1 MAEKVGSIYY
11 DVTLDTSGLID
22 GSRKVAREVDGLQT
36 KLTEVAKAAASF
48 AAALAIVGVVRE
60 AVNAARAYE
69 KTLADLS
76 AITGVTGDSLSRLS
90 DEAKAL
96 ARSSTASSGAVVEAM
111 KLIASAKP
119 ELLETAGA
127 LTAVTKEAI
136 ALAEA
141 SGMQLPAA
149 AEAVTLALN
158 QFGEGA
164 DQAARFVNV
173 LAAGAKFG
181 ASEIADTAIALKN
194 SAVSA
199 ASARVSFEE
208 TNAALQALAAGGIK
222 GGEAGTAL
230 RNVILKLENDTDKK
244 LKPSI
249 VGLAGAL
256 EALNAKNLSSA
267 ALTKMFGLENVNAA
281 QALIGSAQAVK
292 TLTGQL
298 TGTNTAYE
306 QAAINTGTLDAAIKK
321 MTGALEMAAQTFG
334 QQFIPIAKAGA
345 AAVQALANDYANG
358 AGAMKTASNVAEV
371 AAAALAGVLGA
382 KLVTAVTGM
391 VTAYSAKVAA
401 QQASIAAELVALRS
415 AEALALAHAQNAA
428 VSKAAALANAEQAAA
443 ALALARS
450 EVALAAA
457 EVERTALA
465 AALAAGTQAQA
476 AQTLV
481 AQVASTRLTA
491 ARAAEAEATAAAA
504 VAERALSVARGQAF
518 VAAGAA
524 TTATATLTTAT
535 TAATAAT
542 GLAAGAARAFS
553 GVMAALGGPVGIAIT
568 ALVLL
573 AWNWDSITKKAG
585 DAATVSED
593 AAARI
598 AASLRKSSDV
608 ATKELRGQLADVQ
621 QEIADIDKELANRK
635 FPIASEEDLA
645 ALRKRRD
652 ALVAIVADINKAMM
666 GVGGGGGRGNVNP
679 ETVKPERPPRG
690 PVSEGASD
698 SKFDAAG
705 YIAGLEKA
713 TLEGV
718 QRVDAIER
726 DALRKNAEL
735 LAQGKITRAQ
745 AAQATTL
752 IEQEAADQRR
762 DIALTEAENRRQ
774 IIEQMGQDE
783 AEQQRR
789 RLEMVRDIQVANDPI
804 ARLEL
809 ELLTKSDMLRKAAE
823 QDRANEEIYAAAR
836 VQLEEQT
843 ASAIAAIHANTL
855 AGYSANLE
863 TAANMVAKFGS
874 KQTALYKTLFAA
886 SKAFAIAES
895 IIKIQQGI
903 AGAAALP
910 FPANIPAIGAV
921 VAATSGIISTISGTN
936 YGGGRL
942 TGGPASAGS
951 TYRINEAGAPEMF
964 VGANGRQYMMP
975 TQAGNVVPADGLGAG
990 KAPTVIIQNMGTPQ
1004 RVESQSYD
1012 SGTNT
1017 ATLVVADLVDQ
1028 ITSNSGPVWSA
1039 LTSSSNVQGRL

>member
-1 MAEKVGSIYY
+1 MAENVGGIYY
-11 DVTLDTSGLID
+11 DVTLETGQMID
-22 GSRKVAREVDGLQT
+22 GSRKVRREIDVLSSAF
-36 KLTEVAKAAASF
+36 TEVTKAVASF
-48 AAALAIVGVVRE
+48 VAALAIGSVIRE
-60 AVNAARAYE
+60 SVNAARAYE

-76 AITGVTGDSLSRLS
+76 AITGVTGEALSRLS
-90 DEAKAL
+90 DSAKDL
-96 ARSSTASSGAVVEAM
+96 ARNSTASSGQVVEAM

-181 ASEIADTAIALKN
+181 ASEISDTAIALKN

-199 ASARVSFEE
+199 AAARVSFEE

-244 LKPSI
+244 LKPSV

-267 ALTKMFGLENVNAA
+267 ALTKQFGLENVNAA
-281 QALIGSAQAVK
+281 QALMGSAGAVK
-292 TLTGQL
+292 TLTAQL

-306 QAAINTGTLDAAIKK
+306 QASTNTSTFDAAVTR
-321 MTGALEMAAQTFG
+321 MGNALEMAGQALGNQFVPFLRQGADAVKSLADSLAAGSDVMKTAMTVLEVGSSLLAGMLAVRLVGAVRAVIASYTANAVAANAANAATLMLTGTTAALTAGQT
-334 QQFIPIAKAGA
+334 ALAVATGA
-345 AAVQALANDYANG
+345 AAT
-358 AGAMKTASNVAEV
+358 AG
-371 AAAALAGVLGA
+371 
-382 KLVTAVTGM
+382 
-391 VTAYSAKVAA
+391 
-401 QQASIAAELVALRS
+401 
-415 AEALALAHAQNAA
+415 
-428 VSKAAALANAEQAAA
+428 
-443 ALALARS
+443 
-450 EVALAAA
+450 
-457 EVERTALA
+457 
-465 AALAAGTQAQA
+465 
-476 AQTLV
+476 
-481 AQVASTRLTA
+481 
-491 ARAAEAEATAAAA
+491 
-504 VAERALSVARGQAF
+504 
-518 VAAGAA
+518 
-524 TTATATLTTAT
+524 
-535 TAATAAT
+535 
-542 GLAAGAARAFS
+542 RAF
-553 GVMAALGGPVGIAIT
+553 GAVMAALGGPIGLAVA
-568 ALVLL
+568 ALVTI
-573 AWNWDSITKKAG
+573 AWNWDVVTGKANNA
-585 DAATVSED
+585 AATSER

-598 AASLRKSSDV
+598 AAALKKSSDA
-608 ATKELRGQLADVQ
+608 ATKDLRAQLAETQ
-621 QEIADIDKELANRK
+621 SSIAAIDKELSMPRQLRSGRGMGGAR
-635 FPIASEEDLA
+635 PLTDDRIADL
-645 ALRKRRD
+645 KERRD
-652 ALVAIVADINKAMM
+652 ALVKISGEINAAMM

-679 ETVKPERPPRG
+679 ETVKPESPPRG

-705 YIAGLEKA
+705 YLAGLEKT

-726 DALRKNAEL
+726 EGLRKNAEL

-745 AAQATTL
+745 AAQAATL

-774 IIEQMGQDE
+774 IIEKMGQDE
-783 AEQQRR
+783 AAAAQRQAEQRR
-789 RLEMVRDIQVANDPI
+789 KDLEMVRDIQVANDPI

-809 ELLTKSDMLRKAAE
+809 ELLTKSDMLVAAAE
-823 QDRANEEIYAAAR
+823 RDRANEELYAAAR

-843 ASAIAAIHANTL
+843 AAAIAAIHANTL
-855 AGYSANLE
+855 AGYSSNLEAAANL
-863 TAANMVAKFGS
+863 TAKFGG
-874 KQTALYKTLFAA
+874 KQNALYKTLFAA

-921 VAATSGIISTISGTN
+921 VAATSGIISTIAGTN

-951 TYRINEAGAPEMF
+951 TYRVNESGAPEMF
-964 VGANGRQYMMP
+964 IGANGRQYMMP

-990 KAPTVIIQNMGTPQ
+990 KAPTIIIQNMGTPQ

-1017 ATLVVADLVDQ
+1017 ATVVMADLVDQ